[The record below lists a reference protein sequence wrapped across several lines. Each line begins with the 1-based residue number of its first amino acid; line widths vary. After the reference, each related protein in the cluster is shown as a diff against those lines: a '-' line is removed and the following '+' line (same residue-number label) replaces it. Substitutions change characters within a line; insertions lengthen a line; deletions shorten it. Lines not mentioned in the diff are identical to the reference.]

1 MLLLRRK
8 INGTGN
14 KMADVTA
21 HIPAAGQAFID
32 DVLDE
37 DKAGDMYR
45 ISVEASRVL
54 PETKGVVICRG

>member
-1 MLLLRRK
+1 
-8 INGTGN
+8 
-14 KMADVTA
+14 MADVTA